1 MCQLNGGLTFTFPG
15 PLKDAWMVRNKK
27 AVLDVAIAMRRKVK
41 LKATKKVFKRIFLKA
56 PKQGQNLPCTFPF

>member
-41 LKATKKVFKRIFLKA
+41 LKATKKVF
-56 PKQGQNLPCTFPF
+56 